1 LSVKRAFAALI
12 VVSTG
17 CHHAAPPILPPGA
30 IPISVGSLQADSIA
44 HAMIQVAFTADA
56 KLVTPDSIYMPDT
69 EVIANG
75 APRAD
80 APRLAGVAADG
91 TILLGSSRFAV
102 TGNFVW
108 GSVQYRWMPNA
119 PEGQI
124 VEGWATLVIGHVK
137 SGGWRILELHSSTIP
152 PATNP

>member
-1 LSVKRAFAALI
+1 
-12 VVSTG
+12 
-17 CHHAAPPILPPGA
+17 
-30 IPISVGSLQADSIA
+30 
-44 HAMIQVAFTADA
+44 MIQVAFTADA